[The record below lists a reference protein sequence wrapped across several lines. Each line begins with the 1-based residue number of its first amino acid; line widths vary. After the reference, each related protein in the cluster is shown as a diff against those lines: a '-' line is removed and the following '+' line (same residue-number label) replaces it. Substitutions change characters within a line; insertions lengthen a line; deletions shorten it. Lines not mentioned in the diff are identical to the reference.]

1 MIKATMS
8 EQNNFKHST
17 TSEIRV
23 LRNIVPDESLAI
35 GQLLSRELL
44 KISMTDRAAIQ
55 EEIHGVRCLA
65 IPETPELLKRGLEE
79 FRNELDKIPKEQK
92 RTYEECCVRAMLYQ
106 DEEDTCYALNDEFK
120 LRFLRFEL
128 FDAAKA
134 AQRFVNYMEFV
145 REFWGADIALKR
157 LIRFSDFNKAEMKL
171 FRKGYF
177 QVLPFRDSCG
187 RRVLTLLGGL
197 HPGVDPVMRAKAIFY
212 LTDVL
217 TRTDIES
224 QQKGMIATTE
234 AYCWSAE
241 DSSGGRDKRSKTL
254 LQFPHP
260 KEGLYYT
267 KRLLESVANRLIAIH
282 NCWPDRPAF
291 RIISKLLT
299 IYGVS
304 GSKQRMRLQFHVGD
318 ELEMRY
324 RLKSFGIPIE
334 LLPITETGSIKM
346 TNHNHWIKTRKHIE
360 QGIDKNIRI
369 IECPGSNDVVFRQG
383 TSSMENPGNV
393 RCRDLILSFLEER
406 EKTTMSRIQT
416 SNDHTLAARIH
427 NEIVDRLLDTIERK
441 HHARFLEWDKH
452 RGTWTQMFDRAKVKQ
467 KVSVLLHSVGKRY
480 RKRVVPSHT
489 SSSSKSRIRKFDD
502 EIRSDPV
509 LSNVHVSRAVASPT
523 ISLEQNLNEMVIKSG
538 EDDEAEQELLGPYS
552 FLEGGRNAYKQQ
564 QCCRLSDDY
573 SMQQI
578 SRKRM
583 KKV

>member
-1 MIKATMS
+1 MS
-8 EQNNFKHST
+8 DPSGYKHT
-17 TSEIRV
+17 TDSEINV
-23 LRNIVPDESLAI
+23 LRAIVPDEALSI
-35 GQLLSRELL
+35 GHLLSRELL
-44 KISMTDRAAIQ
+44 KLSNTDRSAIQ
-55 EEIHGVRCLA
+55 EEIHGVRCMA
-65 IPETPELLKRGLEE
+65 IHETPELIQRGLEE
-79 FRNELDKIPKEQK
+79 LRNELDKIPKTEK

-106 DEEDTCYALNDEFK
+106 DEEESCYALKDDFK

-145 REFWGADIALKR
+145 REFWGAEIALKR
-157 LIRFSDFNKAEMKL
+157 PIRFSDFNKAEMKL

-187 RRVLTLLGGL
+187 RRVLTLLGGF
-197 HPGVDPVMRAKAIFY
+197 HPGVDPIMRTKVIFY

-217 TRTDIES
+217 TRNDIES
-224 QQKGMIATTE
+224 QQKGLIAITE
-234 AYCWSAE
+234 AYCWSDE
-241 DSSGGRDKRSKTL
+241 DDSGGGDKRSKTL
-254 LQFPHP
+254 LKFPHP

-267 KRLLESVANRLIAIH
+267 KRLLESLANRLIAIH

-304 GSKQRMRLQFHVGD
+304 GSTQRSRLRFHVGD

-346 TNHNHWIKTRKHIE
+346 TNHNHWVKTRKHIE
-360 QGIDKNIRI
+360 QGIDSNVKI

-393 RCRDLILSFLEER
+393 RCRDLILSVLEEK
-406 EKTTMSRIQT
+406 EKSMSSIQK

-427 NEIVDRLLDTIERK
+427 NKIVNRLVDQIERK
-441 HHARFLEWDKH
+441 HHGRFLEWDKY
-452 RGTWTQMFDRAKVKQ
+452 RGTWTQMFDRDKVKQ
-467 KVSVLLHSVGKRY
+467 KVSVLVHSVGKRY
-480 RKRVVPSHT
+480 RKRAIT
-489 SSSSKSRIRKFDD
+489 STNRSSQSRIRKLDHQ
-502 EIRSDPV
+502 IRSDPV
-509 LSNVHVSRAVASPT
+509 ACNTNVSRAVASPT
-523 ISLEQNLNEMVIKSG
+523 ISLELNLDEMAIKSDD
-538 EDDEAEQELLGPYS
+538 DDEAEREKLGPYG
-552 FLEGGRNAYKQQ
+552 FLEGGRNAYQEQ
-564 QCCRLSDDY
+564 QCCRLNDDC
-573 SMQQI
+573 SIQQI